1 MTQQPGLDGVLGV
14 EHVEAGPDKVVAR
27 FTIGEQH
34 LQPFGIPHG
43 GIYCSV
49 HESTASSAAY
59 LWLQQS
65 DPEGVV
71 VGTNNICDFLRQAK
85 LGDVIDVTATPI
97 QRGRTQQLWRVE
109 SHDQD
114 GRLIAQGQV
123 RLANIKP
130 R

>member
-14 EHVEAGPDKVVAR
+14 EHVESGPDKVVAR

-59 LWLQQS
+59 FWLQER

>member
-97 QRGRTQQLWRVE
+97 QRGRTQQIWRVE